1 MLPLE
6 HSAILLTCINR
17 KLVMKTNFG
26 LHFEW
31 PLKTDFTVVAKLDKW
46 TVDNTLLFNQYL
58 YNDFLLNEMLLC

>member
-1 MLPLE
+1 
-6 HSAILLTCINR
+6 
-17 KLVMKTNFG
+17 MKTNFG